1 MPTTLPVMQGL
12 HTEVYELPNMCKTLK
27 YKFYCFPL
35 TYALL
40 FHCHS
45 LHSSPNHLTHR
56 CASSEIIFSEF
67 PWQGWFQ
74 NIYICVCIYLASQ
87 IYFIAESVDL
97 SCKLI
102 ITWKS
107 EAHECSA
114 TAFQYKSAQLQGSC
128 HTFSTSVS
136 DAVHDPVYLLT
147 V

>member
-12 HTEVYELPNMCKTLK
+12 HTEVYELPNMCKTLI
-27 YKFYCFPL
+27 YKFYRFPL

-40 FHCHS
+40 FHCQS

-56 CASSEIIFSEF
+56 CASSETFFWIPLTRLVSKHICV
-67 PWQGWFQ
+67 
-74 NIYICVCIYLASQ
+74 CVCIYLASQ

-107 EAHECSA
+107 EAHECSV
-114 TAFQYKSAQLQGSC
+114 TALLYKSTQLQGSS
-128 HTFSTSVS
+128 HNFSTSVS